1 MTQKLVIASRND
13 HKIQEMRRILE
24 QVGLDM
30 ELVGTA
36 EFPDLP
42 DVEETGST
50 FAANAMLKARAVCE
64 FTGLPAVGDDS
75 GLCVDALNGMP
86 GILSARWSGTHG
98 NDQANLEL
106 LLAQISQVP
115 SDRRGASF
123 ICAAAYVHPDGTEF
137 VVEGQMSGTLI
148 DAPVGTNGFGYD
160 PIFVPQGHQITS
172 AQMSAELKDSI
183 SHRGRA
189 LAALAAQLSTHPTF
203 PESGKVG
210 RFSSDFV

>member
-13 HKIQEMRRILE
+13 HKIEEMRRILE
-24 QVGLDM
+24 QAGLDV

-42 DVEETGST
+42 EVEETGST
-50 FAANAMLKARAVCE
+50 FSANAMLKARAVSE

-98 NDQANLEL
+98 NDRANLEL

-115 SDRRGASF
+115 SDRRSASF
-123 ICAAAYVHPDGTEF
+123 VCAAAYVHPDGTEF
-137 VVEGQMSGTLI
+137 VVEGVMNGSLI
-148 DAPVGTNGFGYD
+148 DSPRGENGFGYD
-160 PIFVPQGHQITS
+160 PIFIPQGHQITS
-172 AQMSAELKDSI
+172 AEMSSELKDSM
-183 SHRGRA
+183 SHRGKA
-189 LAALAAQLSTHPTF
+189 LAALTVQLKP
-203 PESGKVG
+203 
-210 RFSSDFV
+210 

>member
-13 HKIQEMRRILE
+13 HKIEEMRRILE
-24 QVGLDM
+24 QAGLDI

-42 DVEETGST
+42 DVEETGAT
-50 FAANAMLKARAVCE
+50 FAANAMLKARAVSE

-98 NDQANLEL
+98 NDRANLEL

-115 SDRRGASF
+115 TDRHSASF
-123 ICAAAYVHPDGTEF
+123 VCAAAYVHPDGTEF
-137 VVEGQMSGTLI
+137 VVEGAMNGSLI
-148 DAPVGTNGFGYD
+148 DAPRGANGFGYD
-160 PIFVPQGHQITS
+160 PIFIPHGYEITS
-172 AQMSAELKDSI
+172 AEMTAELKDSI
-183 SHRGRA
+183 SHRGKA
-189 LAALAAQLSTHPTF
+189 LAALALHLS
-203 PESGKVG
+203 
-210 RFSSDFV
+210 

>member
-1 MTQKLVIASRND
+1 MTQKLVIASRNN
-13 HKIQEMRRILE
+13 HKIQEMRRILAGA
-24 QVGLDM
+24 GLDI

-42 DVEETGST
+42 DVEEIGVT
-50 FAANAMLKARAVCE
+50 FAANALLKARAVSE

-115 SDRRGASF
+115 IDRRGASF
-123 ICAAAYVHPDGTEF
+123 VCAAAYVHPDGTEF
-137 VVEGQMSGTLI
+137 VVEGQMPGALI
-148 DAPVGTNGFGYD
+148 DTPRGENGFGYD
-160 PIFVPQGHQITS
+160 PVFVPHGHQVTS
-172 AQMSAELKDSI
+172 AEMTSELKDSI
-183 SHRGRA
+183 SHRGKA
-189 LAALAAQLSTHPTF
+189 LASLAIALKA
-203 PESGKVG
+203 
-210 RFSSDFV
+210 

>member
-24 QVGLDM
+24 QAGLDI
-30 ELVGTA
+30 ELVGIA

-50 FAANAMLKARAVCE
+50 FAANAMLKARAVSE

-106 LLAQISQVP
+106 LLVQISQVP
-115 SDRRGASF
+115 TDRRGASF

-183 SHRGRA
+183 SHRGKA
-189 LAALAAQLSTHPTF
+189 LAALADQL
-203 PESGKVG
+203 KN
-210 RFSSDFV
+210 

>member
-24 QVGLDM
+24 QAGLDL

-50 FAANAMLKARAVCE
+50 FAANAMLKARVVSE

-98 NDQANLEL
+98 NDQANLAL

-160 PIFVPQGHQITS
+160 PIFAPQGHQITS

-183 SHRGRA
+183 SHRGKA
-189 LAALAAQLSTHPTF
+189 LAALADQL
-203 PESGKVG
+203 KN
-210 RFSSDFV
+210 

>member
-13 HKIQEMRRILE
+13 HKIEEMRRILE
-24 QVGLDM
+24 QAGLDV

-50 FAANAMLKARAVCE
+50 FSANAMLKARAVSE

-98 NDQANLEL
+98 NDRANLEL

-115 SDRRGASF
+115 SDRRSASF
-123 ICAAAYVHPDGTEF
+123 VCAAAYVHPDGTEF
-137 VVEGQMSGTLI
+137 VVEGVMNGSLI
-148 DAPVGTNGFGYD
+148 DSPRGENGFGYD
-160 PIFVPQGHQITS
+160 PIFIPQGHQITS
-172 AQMSAELKDSI
+172 AEMSSELKDSM
-183 SHRGRA
+183 SHRGKA
-189 LAALAAQLSTHPTF
+189 LAALTVQLKP
-203 PESGKVG
+203 
-210 RFSSDFV
+210 

>member
-115 SDRRGASF
+115 TDRRAASF

-183 SHRGRA
+183 SHRGKA
-189 LAALAAQLSTHPTF
+189 LAALADQL
-203 PESGKVG
+203 KN
-210 RFSSDFV
+210 

>member
-24 QVGLDM
+24 QAGLDI
-30 ELVGTA
+30 ELVGIA

-50 FAANAMLKARAVCE
+50 FAANAMLKARAVSE

-106 LLAQISQVP
+106 LLTQISQVP

-183 SHRGRA
+183 SHRGKA
-189 LAALAAQLSTHPTF
+189 LAALVDQL
-203 PESGKVG
+203 KN
-210 RFSSDFV
+210 